1 MTRLL
6 MPEMFGLM
14 AIVNVLLMGLVLIT
28 DVGLRQNIIQSTRAH
43 ESNYLNTVWTFQI
56 ARGFFIWVASILMS
70 VGLYYAQAFNWLAAN
85 TVYADPL
92 LPFIIPVSTLTVVF
106 AAFEPTWTSI
116 ASRDLNQAK
125 LVKIEVISQLAGVLI
140 MMLLAYYFR
149 SIWSLVVGSLMTSLA
164 HVLIVSFTANG
175 DRNKFHMD
183 RSALSEIFHFGKWI
197 FLSSVIGFL
206 INSGDRLLLGGLIA
220 PAELGVYSIASFIVG
235 AVYMV
240 ISRLLANVAFPALS
254 ETARNKPEDLNRI
267 YYKFR
272 IPFDASVLFIAGFFF
287 LSGSTIIS
295 ILYDN
300 RYQEAGWMLSLLG
313 LCLVTLRYN
322 LTDQCFLALGK
333 PKLMTYIIIIR
344 TLFMF
349 ILLPIAFKYYGLYG
363 AIWII
368 VLSGFSSFPLAIYY
382 KKTYHLL
389 DIKKE
394 LITLPLFAA
403 GLLCGYIFNQLY
415 TLLI

>member
-1 MTRLL
+1 

-14 AIVNVLLMGLVLIT
+14 SIVYVLLMGLAMIT
-28 DVGLRQNIIQSTRAH
+28 DVGLQQNIIQSSRAH
-43 ESNYLNTVWTFQI
+43 EPDYLNTIWTFQI
-56 ARGFFIWVASILMS
+56 ARGLFIWVISFLMS
-70 VGLYYAQAFNWLAAN
+70 IGLYYAQVFNWLAAN

-92 LPFIIPVSTLTVVF
+92 LPFIIPVSTLGVLF
-106 AAFEPTWTSI
+106 GAFEPTWTSI

-125 LVKIEVISQLAGVLI
+125 LVKIGVISNITGVLFMI
-140 MMLLAYYFR
+140 LLAYLYR
-149 SIWSLVVGSLMTSLA
+149 SIWSLVIGSLISGVARLI
-164 HVLIVSFTANG
+164 IVSFMPNEK
-175 DRNKFHMD
+175 RNKFHID
-183 RSALSEIFHFGKWI
+183 RSVLNEIFHFGKWI

-206 INSGDRLLLGGLIA
+206 INSGDRLLLGGLIT
-220 PAELGVYSIASFIVG
+220 PAKLGVYSIASYIVG
-235 AVYMV
+235 AVYTL
-240 ISRLLANVAFPALS
+240 ISSILSNVAFPALS

-272 IPFDASVLFIAGFFF
+272 IPFDALVLFIAGFF
-287 LSGSTIIS
+287 LLTGQTIVD

-300 RYQEAGWMLSLLG
+300 RYQDAGWMLNLLG
-313 LCLVTLRYN
+313 LCLISLRYN
-322 LTDQCFLALGK
+322 LTDQCYLALGK
-333 PKLMTYIIIIR
+333 PKLMTSIIIVR

-382 KKTYHLL
+382 KKMLQL
-389 DIKKE
+389 FDIKKE

-403 GLLCGYIFNQLY
+403 GLLCGFIFNQLY
-415 TLLI
+415 AVFI